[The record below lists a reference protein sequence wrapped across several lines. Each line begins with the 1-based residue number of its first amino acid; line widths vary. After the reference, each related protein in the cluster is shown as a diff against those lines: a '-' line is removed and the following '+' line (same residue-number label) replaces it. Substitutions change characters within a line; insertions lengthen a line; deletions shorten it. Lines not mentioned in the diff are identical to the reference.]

1 MYSQPR
7 AGYMLSKIKHFFAA
21 SGWIYAC
28 QSLSYAFAAELH
40 AKVEDSLW
48 LQLSSSLRR
57 WVQLHGKVEDSPWLQ
72 LSSSLRR
79 WVQLHGKVED
89 SPWLQPSLRRW
100 VQLHAK
106 VEDSPWCCS

>member
-57 WVQLHGKVEDSPWLQ
+57 WVQLH
-72 LSSSLRR
+72 
-79 WVQLHGKVED
+79 
-89 SPWLQPSLRRW
+89 
-100 VQLHAK
+100 AK
-106 VEDSPWCCS
+106 VEDSLWLQLSCLLALRLVASQGREFTLVSQLGCL

>member
-57 WVQLHGKVEDSPWLQ
+57 WVQLHAKVEDSPWLQ
-72 LSSSLRR
+72 LRCLLALRLVASQGR
-79 WVQLHGKVED
+79 EFTLVSQLGC
-89 SPWLQPSLRRW
+89 L
-100 VQLHAK
+100 
-106 VEDSPWCCS
+106 